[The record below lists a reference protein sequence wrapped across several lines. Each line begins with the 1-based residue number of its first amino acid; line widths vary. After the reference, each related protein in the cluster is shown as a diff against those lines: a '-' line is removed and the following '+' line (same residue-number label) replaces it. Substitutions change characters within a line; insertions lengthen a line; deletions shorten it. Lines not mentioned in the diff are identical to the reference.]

1 MAWAG
6 ASGAPL
12 GKKKKDGEGGG
23 LVSDQRECGG
33 WVSPASTF
41 LLLAFTPR
49 GCWEIR
55 GIGSSI
61 ARGKNAA

>member
-12 GKKKKDGEGGG
+12 GKKDREGGS

-33 WVSPASTF
+33 WVSSASTF